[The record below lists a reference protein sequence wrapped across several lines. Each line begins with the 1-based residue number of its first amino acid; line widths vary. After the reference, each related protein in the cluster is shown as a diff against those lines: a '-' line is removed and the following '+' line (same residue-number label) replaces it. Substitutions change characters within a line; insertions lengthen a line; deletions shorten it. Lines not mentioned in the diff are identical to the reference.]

1 MAFWPCYSPA
11 QEKTSDS
18 ALLTR
23 SPYPV
28 YQFAVA
34 AVTIA
39 TNLVAIK
46 TTETYSF
53 CSGGPQVWQGCAPSG
68 DHRGEAIP
76 CLFQPLVAISMP

>member
-53 CSGGPQVWQGCAPSG
+53 CSGGRKFGRVA
-68 DHRGEAIP
+68 
-76 CLFQPLVAISMP
+76 LPLETIEEKPFLASSSL